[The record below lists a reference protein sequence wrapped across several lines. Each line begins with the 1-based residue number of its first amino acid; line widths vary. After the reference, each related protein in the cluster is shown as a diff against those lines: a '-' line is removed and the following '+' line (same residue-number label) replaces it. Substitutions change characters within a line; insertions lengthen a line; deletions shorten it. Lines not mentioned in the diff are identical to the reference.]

1 MIQTHSRKVFRANLD
16 DVENL
21 SYGRGAKKQRGAGSR
36 FTCHRLNQ
44 DERRIFDQAKR
55 DGFLTVRG
63 TGYRKNRKGSPV
75 GNTFRQRC
83 DALAQICVVVEKRS
97 DSDKVVIDF
106 STLRVWDDSKLVSF
120 LLDTIFQSKH
130 PEFYEALIAKDH
142 NVVNNS
148 QGGSSNTENEN
159 GKNDDNDASSS
170 VFVENTTPRPLHWE
184 SVKTKPI
191 WGVDERLLAVTCD
204 REVAKSIAMDVV
216 KASNSTRFA
225 GLQTD
230 AEAMYEQ
237 TSVEASATIDP
248 LQQTAGTAK
257 PISPIIC
264 EESVAATNTS
274 TTATDSC
281 NNNGDI
287 DCIDW
292 NDI

>member
-1 MIQTHSRKVFRANLD
+1 MIIQTHSRKVFRANLD

-21 SYGRGAKKQRGAGSR
+21 SYGRGAKKQRGTGSR
-36 FTCHRLNQ
+36 FTCHRLNR

-83 DALAQICVVVEKRS
+83 DALAQICVVIEKRS
-97 DSDKVVIDF
+97 DSDKVVIDL

-130 PEFYEALIAKDH
+130 PEFYQALISKDH
-142 NVVNNS
+142 IDVVNNS
-148 QGGSSNTENEN
+148 QGGSNTENEN
-159 GKNDDNDASSS
+159 GKNDGNDTSSI
-170 VFVENTTPRPLHWE
+170 FVENTTRRPIHWE

-204 REVAKSIAMDVV
+204 REVAKSIAMDVI
-216 KASNSTRFA
+216 KATNSVHFA
-225 GLQTD
+225 GLQLD
-230 AEAMYEQ
+230 AETMTERIP
-237 TSVEASATIDP
+237 VEASATIDP
-248 LQQTAGTAK
+248 LQQTTGTAT
-257 PISPIIC
+257 PISPTIC
-264 EESVAATNTS
+264 EESVVTTN
-274 TTATDSC
+274 TDSC
-281 NNNGDI
+281 NNDSDI